1 MNNLHK
7 QKVISETHNSTY
19 FSKRHLLALVNLY
32 RPKSSMVW
40 LSKEQV
46 LFMKPSYKTASE
58 TTQSLLSYSICETLL
73 KDWQSFIVICNTKKW
88 LSKTNL
94 FACLLH
100 QQNTTIRSCFVSQ
113 RIAQLLSRKTLA
125 LQVTG
130 SNRLNMDC
138 MGGQSSALKL
148 LLSTFGV

>member
-1 MNNLHK
+1 MQENWIMTSIKRVMRNW
-7 QKVISETHNSTY
+7 STSTI
-19 FSKRHLLALVNLY
+19 F
-32 RPKSSMVW
+32 VW

-46 LFMKPSYKTASE
+46 QFMKPSYKTASE

-100 QQNTTIRSCFVSQ
+100 QQNTIRSCFVSQ